1 MQEMDEGESPYTVVT
16 LKVMRN
22 NQITNLYPNTHQ
34 LLLHE
39 PKARRK
45 MHVSSYVNDGVSNV
59 LTYADLYFF
68 NCTMLLYL
76 VTEVGFIKSAW
87 RVGILFIDDLPA

>member
-1 MQEMDEGESPYTVVT
+1 MQEMDEGESPYTVAT
-16 LKVMRN
+16 SKVMTN
-22 NQITNLYPNTHQ
+22 NLITNVYLNTHQ

-59 LTYADLYFF
+59 PMYADLYFF
-68 NCTMLLYL
+68 NCTMLLYY